1 VSTRKEDKNRGRLPG
16 QAGRRVGPSAARPPL
31 SPTLLGASVAFL
43 AALLYLPAIQYAWV
57 WDDSVLISAKGAG
70 GAATEGF
77 RPIASLLYRAEWMAG
92 YGNPGLFH
100 FTSNALHAVVTWL
113 VFLLARRVGAK
124 AWVAFGAALLF
135 GVHPVHTEAV
145 AYVSGRPDLLAT
157 LFALSSLLVVTSAP
171 VCGPGGCRNWRVWPA
186 YGLFA
191 FAAMTEEVALI
202 TPFVLVLLD
211 RVAMPRRTWRERR
224 VVYGGFF
231 GVLVAAV
238 LARIGSGEPMP
249 GVHGEVPEGLG
260 LVAPLYAAYDA
271 LRAFAAPWDLNALR
285 SLSKSLVTPGE
296 MLWRAAAVLVPL
308 ATFAWW
314 RRRDPVARA
323 GIVLLAVPLVPAL
336 PLPLFEGPY
345 WMERALY
352 FSSVGFCLL
361 VGSLAGALSERIP
374 GRSRSATAVLVA
386 TSLVLAVVTLAR
398 LPVWRDNVALLRAA
412 AAADPKDPKPHLL
425 LAEHYIAL
433 GDPNGALTAVDRAIA
448 IDPANADAF
457 HKQTAVYTLLG
468 KYPEAEAAARK
479 SISLDA
485 KDAMG
490 WANLGDAL
498 MQQGKSAEAIDASRR
513 AVALDSTNADNWY
526 NLGVALGNQDDL
538 SEAIAA
544 YRRTIQINPRHAQAV
559 NNMGALLAASG
570 RLEEARDAYK
580 RCVQLTPMSV
590 ECRMNLALAYLRLG
604 DRTAAK
610 EERAVVERLDP
621 EAVKRLD
628 EIFRGAGLVP
638 DAPAAPSEPPRRP

>member
-1 VSTRKEDKNRGRLPG
+1 M
-16 QAGRRVGPSAARPPL
+16 
-31 SPTLLGASVAFL
+31 
-43 AALLYLPAIQYAWV
+43 AALLYLPALQYGWV

-77 RPIASLLYRAEWMAG
+77 RPFASFLYRAEWAAG
-92 YGNPGLFH
+92 YGSPGLFH
-100 FTSNALHAVVTWL
+100 FTSLALHGVVTWL
-113 VFLLARRVGAK
+113 VFLFARRVGAK
-124 AWVAFGAALLF
+124 TWVAFGAALLF

-157 LFALSSLLVVTSAP
+157 LFALASLLVATSAP

-191 FAAMTEEVALI
+191 LAALTEEVALI

-211 RVAMPRRTWRERR
+211 RVTIPARTWRERR
-224 VVYGGFF
+224 VVYAGFF
-231 GVLVAAV
+231 GVLVAAI
-238 LARIGSGEPMP
+238 LARIGSGGAMP
-249 GVHGEVPEGLG
+249 AAHGEVPAGTAHA
-260 LVAPLYAAYDA
+260 APLFAAYDA
-271 LRAFAAPWDLNALR
+271 LRAFVAPWDLNALR
-285 SLSKSLVTPGE
+285 SLSKSIVTPGE
-296 MLWRAAAVLVPL
+296 TLWRAAVVFVPVALLV
-308 ATFAWW
+308 WW
-314 RRRDPVARA
+314 RRRDPLARA
-323 GIVLLAVPLVPAL
+323 GIVLLAVPLLPAL

-345 WMERALY
+345 LMERALY

-361 VGSLAGALSERIP
+361 VGSVAGFISEWIP
-374 GRSRSATAVLVA
+374 GRARTTTAILVTVA
-386 TSLVLAVVTLAR
+386 AVLAVVTLAR

-412 AAADPKDPKPHLL
+412 AASDPKDPKPHLL
-425 LAEHYIAL
+425 LAEHYLAL
-433 GDPNGALTAVDRAIA
+433 GDPDGALTAVERAIA
-448 IDPANADAF
+448 IDPKNADAF
-457 HKQTAVYTLLG
+457 HKQTAVFTLLG
-468 KYPEAEAAARK
+468 RFPQAEAAART
-479 SISLDA
+479 SVSLDP
-485 KDAMG
+485 KDAIG

-498 MQQGKSAEAIDASRR
+498 MQQGKSVEAIDACRR

-526 NLGVALGNQDDL
+526 NLGVVLGSQDDL

-544 YRRTIQINPRHAQAV
+544 YRRTIEINPRHAQAV
-559 NNMGALLAASG
+559 NNMGALLGASG
-570 RLEEARDAYK
+570 RLEEARDAYR

-621 EAVKRLD
+621 QAVKRLD

-638 DAPAAPSEPPRRP
+638 DAPGDPPRRP